1 MRSEVALTSPKRG
14 SYNAPALTFSSRIF
28 SRMRDDIVIIGGG
41 LAGSEAAWQAANRGA
56 KVTLYEMRPKE
67 MTQAHKTGGL
77 AELVCSN
84 SLGSTDL
91 LNAPGILKEE
101 MRRLNS
107 LIIRVADDVR
117 VPAGSALAV
126 DRELFSLKI
135 TQALE
140 GHPNIRIL
148 REEIAEIP
156 TDCLCILATGP
167 LTSDKLSQA
176 IAQLTHAT
184 HLYFYDAISPIV
196 DADSINM
203 DVVFLAS
210 RYDKGGDDYLNCPM
224 DEPAYN
230 AFYEALLA
238 AEKVQ
243 PKEFEKTAYFE
254 GCIPIE
260 VMAERGRQTMQF
272 GPLKP
277 VGLENPKTGARA
289 YAVVQLRTENAHR
302 SCYNLV
308 GFQTKLTYGEQK
320 RVFRMIPG
328 LEQAEFLRY
337 GSLHRN
343 TFINSP
349 QLLRDTLQ
357 FKARGTLFF
366 AGQLVGVEGYTDSAA
381 MGGLAGINAARG
393 LAGLPLVTPP
403 RTTAHGCLVSHITTT
418 DPRHFQPMNTNFG
431 LFPPLATPTRDK
443 ERKRRLT
450 GQRAL
455 EDLTAWMTQ
464 FEIS

>member
-1 MRSEVALTSPKRG
+1 
-14 SYNAPALTFSSRIF
+14 
-28 SRMRDDIVIIGGG
+28 MRDDIVIIGGG

-67 MTQAHKTGGL
+67 TTQAHKTGGL

-84 SLGSTDL
+84 SLGSTDP

-107 LIIRVADDVR
+107 LIIRVADEVR

-126 DRELFSLKI
+126 DRELFSFKI

-140 GHPNIRIL
+140 SHPNIRIL
-148 REEIAEIP
+148 REEITEIP

-176 IAQLTHAT
+176 IAQLTHT
-184 HLYFYDAISPIV
+184 KHLYFYDAISPIV

-210 RYDKGGDDYLNCPM
+210 RYGKGGDDYLNCPM
-224 DEPAYN
+224 NEATYN

-277 VGLENPKTGARA
+277 VGLENPKTGKKA

-349 QLLRDTLQ
+349 SLLRNTLQ

-393 LAGLPLVTPP
+393 LAGLPLVAPP
-403 RTTAHGCLVSHITTT
+403 PTTAHGCLTSYITTA

-443 ERKRRLT
+443 ARKRQLT

>member
-1 MRSEVALTSPKRG
+1 
-14 SYNAPALTFSSRIF
+14 
-28 SRMRDDIVIIGGG
+28 MRDDVVIIGGG

-56 KVTLYEMRPKE
+56 RVTLYEMRPKE

-84 SLGSTDL
+84 SLGSVDL

-107 LIIRVADDVR
+107 LIIRVADQVR

-126 DRELFSLKI
+126 DRDQFSFKI

-140 GHPNIRIL
+140 SHPNIRIL
-148 REEIAEIP
+148 REEITDIP
-156 TDCLCILATGP
+156 IDCLCVIATGP

-176 IAQLTHAT
+176 ILQLTHSN

-196 DADSINM
+196 DADSIDM
-203 DVVFLAS
+203 DIAFRAS

-224 DEPAYN
+224 DEATYN
-230 AFYEALLA
+230 QFYEALLA

-243 PKEFEKTAYFE
+243 PKEFEKTPYFE
-254 GCIPIE
+254 ACLPIE

-277 VGLENPKTGARA
+277 VGLEDPRTGARP

-302 SCYNLV
+302 SCYNMV

-328 LEQAEFLRY
+328 LAQAEFLRY

-349 QLLRDTLQ
+349 QLLRNTLQ
-357 FKARGTLFF
+357 FKARDTLFF

-381 MGGLAGINAARG
+381 MGGLAGINAACAR
-393 LAGLPLVTPP
+393 AGLPLVTPP
-403 RTTAHGCLVSHITTT
+403 STTAHGCLLSYITTT

-431 LFPPLATPTRDK
+431 LFPPLAARVRDK
-443 ERKRRLT
+443 ERKRQLIS
-450 GQRAL
+450 QRAL
-455 EDLTAWMTQ
+455 EDHDAWMRQ
-464 FEIS
+464 SGLS

>member
-1 MRSEVALTSPKRG
+1 
-14 SYNAPALTFSSRIF
+14 
-28 SRMRDDIVIIGGG
+28 MRDDIVIIGGG

-67 MTQAHKTGGL
+67 MTQAHKTSGL

-84 SLGSTDL
+84 SLGSVDL

-107 LIIRVADDVR
+107 LIIRVADQVR

-126 DRELFSLKI
+126 DRDQFSFRI

-148 REEIAEIP
+148 REEITEIP
-156 TDCLCILATGP
+156 IDCLCIIATGP

-176 IAQLTHAT
+176 IARLTHSN

-196 DADSINM
+196 DAESINM
-203 DVVFLAS
+203 DIAFRAS

-224 DEPAYN
+224 DEVTYN
-230 AFYEALLA
+230 KFYEALLS
-238 AEKVQ
+238 AEKIQ
-243 PKEFEKTAYFE
+243 PKDFEKTPYFE
-254 GCIPIE
+254 ACLPIE

-277 VGLENPKTGARA
+277 VGLEDPKTGVRP
-289 YAVVQLRTENAHR
+289 YAVVQLRTENVHR
-302 SCYNLV
+302 SCYNMV

-349 QLLRDTLQ
+349 QLLRSTLQ

-403 RTTAHGCLVSHITTT
+403 PTTAHGCLLSYITTA
-418 DPRHFQPMNTNFG
+418 DSRHFQPMNTNFG
-431 LFPPLATPTRDK
+431 LFPPLASPVRDK
-443 ERKRRLT
+443 ERKRQLIS
-450 GQRAL
+450 QRAL
-455 EDLTAWMTQ
+455 EDHAAWMTR
-464 FEIS
+464 SGLS

>member
-1 MRSEVALTSPKRG
+1 
-14 SYNAPALTFSSRIF
+14 
-28 SRMRDDIVIIGGG
+28 MRDDIVIIGGG

-56 KVTLYEMRPKE
+56 RVTLYEMRPKE
-67 MTQAHKTGGL
+67 MTQAHKTSGL

-84 SLGSTDL
+84 SLGSVDL
-91 LNAPGILKEE
+91 SNAPGILKEE

-107 LIIRVADDVR
+107 LVIRVADEVR

-126 DRELFSLKI
+126 DREQFSFKI

-148 REEIAEIP
+148 REEVTEIP
-156 TDCLCILATGP
+156 TECLCIIATGP

-176 IAQLTHAT
+176 IAQLTHSN

-196 DADSINM
+196 DAESINM
-203 DVVFLAS
+203 DVAFRAS

-224 DEPAYN
+224 DEPTYYN
-230 AFYEALLA
+230 FYDALLA

-243 PKEFEKTAYFE
+243 PKEFEKTPYFE
-254 GCIPIE
+254 ACLPIE

-277 VGLENPKTGARA
+277 VGLEDPKTGRRP

-302 SCYNLV
+302 SCYNMV

-328 LEQAEFLRY
+328 LEEAEFLRY

-343 TFINSP
+343 TFINAP
-349 QLLRDTLQ
+349 QLLRNTLQ
-357 FKARGTLFF
+357 FKSRGTLFF

-393 LAGLPLVTPP
+393 LAGLPPVVPP
-403 RTTAHGCLVSHITTT
+403 PTTAHGCLLSYITTA

-431 LFPPLATPTRDK
+431 LFPPLDSPVRDK
-443 ERKRRLT
+443 ERKRQLIS
-450 GQRAL
+450 QRAL
-455 EDLTAWMTQ
+455 EDHAAWMTQ
-464 FEIS
+464 SGLF

>member
-1 MRSEVALTSPKRG
+1 
-14 SYNAPALTFSSRIF
+14 
-28 SRMRDDIVIIGGG
+28 MRDDIVIIGGG

-67 MTQAHKTGGL
+67 MTQAHKTGGM

-84 SLGSTDL
+84 SLGSADM

-126 DRELFSLKI
+126 DREQFSFKI

-148 REEIAEIP
+148 HEEVAEIP
-156 TDCLCILATGP
+156 ADCVCIVATGP

-176 IAQLTHAT
+176 IAQLTHSK

-210 RYDKGGDDYLNCPM
+210 RYDKGGNDYLNCPM

-230 AFYEALLA
+230 AFYDALRS

-243 PKEFEKTAYFE
+243 PKEFEKTPYFE

-277 VGLENPKTGARA
+277 VGLENPKTGTRP
-289 YAVVQLRTENAHR
+289 YAVVQLRTENVHR

-349 QLLRDTLQ
+349 TLLRDTLQ
-357 FKARGTLFF
+357 FKARSTLFF

-381 MGGLAGINAARG
+381 MGGLAGINASRS
-393 LAGLPLVTPP
+393 LAGMPLVTPP
-403 RTTAHGCLVSHITTT
+403 PTTAHGCLVSHITTS

-464 FEIS
+464 FELL

>member
-1 MRSEVALTSPKRG
+1 
-14 SYNAPALTFSSRIF
+14 
-28 SRMRDDIVIIGGG
+28 MRDDIVIIGGG

-56 KVTLYEMRPKE
+56 KVTLHEMRPKE
-67 MTQAHKTGGL
+67 MTQAHKTGGM

-84 SLGSTDL
+84 SLGSADV

-126 DRELFSLKI
+126 DREQFSFKI

-148 REEIAEIP
+148 HEEVTEIP
-156 TDCLCILATGP
+156 TDCICIVATGP

-176 IAQLTHAT
+176 IAQLTDSK

-210 RYDKGGDDYLNCPM
+210 RYDKGGNDYLNCPM

-230 AFYEALLA
+230 AFYDALRS

-243 PKEFEKTAYFE
+243 PKEFEKTPYFE

-277 VGLENPKTGARA
+277 VGLENPKTGARP

-349 QLLRDTLQ
+349 RLLRDTLQ

-381 MGGLAGINAARG
+381 MGGLAGINASRS

-403 RTTAHGCLVSHITTT
+403 PTTAHGCLVSHITTS

-450 GQRAL
+450 GQRAF

-464 FEIS
+464 FDLL

>member
-1 MRSEVALTSPKRG
+1 
-14 SYNAPALTFSSRIF
+14 
-28 SRMRDDIVIIGGG
+28 MRDDVVIIGGG
-41 LAGSEAAWQAANRGA
+41 LAGSEAAWQAATRGA

-67 MTQAHKTGGL
+67 MTPAHKTSGL

-84 SLGSTDL
+84 SLGSVDL

-107 LIIRVADDVR
+107 LIIRVADQVR

-126 DRELFSLKI
+126 DREQFSFKI

-140 GHPNIRIL
+140 SHPNIRIL
-148 REEIAEIP
+148 REEITEIP
-156 TDCLCILATGP
+156 IDCVCVIATGP

-176 IAQLTHAT
+176 IAQLTHSN

-196 DADSINM
+196 DADSIDM
-203 DVVFLAS
+203 DIAFRAS

-224 DEPAYN
+224 DEATYN
-230 AFYEALLA
+230 QFYEALLA
-238 AEKVQ
+238 AEKVK
-243 PKEFEKTAYFE
+243 PKEFETTPYFE
-254 GCIPIE
+254 ACLPIE

-277 VGLENPKTGARA
+277 VGLEDPKTGVRP

-302 SCYNLV
+302 SCYNMV

-328 LEQAEFLRY
+328 LAQAEFLRY

-349 QLLRDTLQ
+349 QLLRNTLQ
-357 FKARGTLFF
+357 FKTRSTLFF

-403 RTTAHGCLVSHITTT
+403 ATTAHGCLLSYITTT

-431 LFPPLATPTRDK
+431 LFPPLPSRVRDK
-443 ERKRRLT
+443 QRKRQLLS
-450 GQRAL
+450 QRAL
-455 EDLTAWMTQ
+455 EDHAVWMRQ
-464 FEIS
+464 SGLS